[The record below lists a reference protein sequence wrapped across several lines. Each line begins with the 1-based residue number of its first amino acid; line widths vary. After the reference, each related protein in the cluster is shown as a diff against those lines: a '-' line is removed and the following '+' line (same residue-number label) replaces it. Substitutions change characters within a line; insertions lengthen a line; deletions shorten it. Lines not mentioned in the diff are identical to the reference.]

1 MQDLIIILSA
11 KWWPPAQHDVHDD
24 SHGPVVALGCV
35 GTFQDLWGD
44 VVWST
49 VRRGHQLVRR
59 HLLRKTEIYQLD
71 MRIVVV
77 LVQKE
82 ILRFNISIEMSELV
96 RAAPT
101 YDRYA
106 TCADSRARKMTI
118 S

>member
-1 MQDLIIILSA
+1 
-11 KWWPPAQHDVHDD
+11 
-24 SHGPVVALGCV
+24 
-35 GTFQDLWGD
+35 
-44 VVWST
+44 
-49 VRRGHQLVRR
+49 
-59 HLLRKTEIYQLD
+59 

-82 ILRFNISIEMSELV
+82 ILRFNISIEMIELV

-106 TCADSRARKMTI
+106 TCANSRARRMTI